1 MGAKLPQPGWR
12 VRCDPLE
19 TLTPATGALHGPAP
33 ARGQLGSLFSP
44 CSRFSRC
51 SLGALRII
59 GGTLG
64 PRATGLGETGP
75 FQGPHGEAR
84 APARS
89 DTSLRCEGSAAE
101 PRPLGR
107 LFRVLSRSP
116 PRRARLQGQE
126 EGSVP
131 ETRFPAPS
139 LPSTAPVGPP
149 SSGQEKVLVQASTD
163 LQASSRPKLQRT
175 GPPSPQ
181 RCPWARRGLL
191 VDAEHS
197 RAPPFSSKQGCPGER
212 VPEDSPLTLLCPA
225 CLVTT
230 KTQGRQGHRAQGS
243 RHAGQTQRKQPFF

>member
-19 TLTPATGALHGPAP
+19 TLTPATGALHGPAT

-44 CSRFSRC
+44 CSSFSRR
-51 SLGALRII
+51 SLGALREV

-64 PRATGLGETGP
+64 PRATGLGEAGP

-101 PRPLGR
+101 ARPLGP
-107 LFRVLSRSP
+107 LFRVLPRSP

-126 EGSVP
+126 EGGVP

-139 LPSTAPVGPP
+139 LPQHGTGR
-149 SSGQEKVLVQASTD
+149 SS
-163 LQASSRPKLQRT
+163 
-175 GPPSPQ
+175 
-181 RCPWARRGLL
+181 LL
-191 VDAEHS
+191 CSVESA
-197 RAPPFSSKQGCPGER
+197 CPGVHR
-212 VPEDSPLTLLCPA
+212 PSGFFQAQAPEDRSTFSPALSLCPKGPA
-225 CLVTT
+225 G
-230 KTQGRQGHRAQGS
+230 GRRAHPCPS
-243 RHAGQTQRKQPFF
+243 VLF